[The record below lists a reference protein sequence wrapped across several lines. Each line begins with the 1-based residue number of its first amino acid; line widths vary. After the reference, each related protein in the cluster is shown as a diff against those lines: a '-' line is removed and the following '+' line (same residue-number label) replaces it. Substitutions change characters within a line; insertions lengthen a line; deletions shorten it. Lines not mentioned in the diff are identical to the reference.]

1 MNRCFNTKKLAG
13 VILAMVM
20 AWMSAIPVY
29 AKTEGIAVVES
40 FKGEVIIESRGAWRK
55 NPEKGTVVHHGDK
68 IVTTDKSSLQI
79 KFHDGSA
86 LDISSN
92 SNVRVTQ
99 PVQRDVFAEEELGK
113 REIRVFIG
121 KTTYKSGE
129 GKHVV
134 TRMISPMAVA
144 ALRGTIVEFGIDS
157 DDSYS
162 FLRLIEGQSNNTGN
176 ITEVHLPLPDVT
188 PEQAAKNPTY
198 QMSLETWNAWQKYEQ
213 AKKDASPNANMLYV
227 EVMKKIAESLVKE
240 NASLVNHPDE
250 LVKTRASY
258 ALKKSQE
265 SVQKADETL
274 KTVKTLE
281 QKEKELLKKSQNQ
294 PENKQASDLLIK
306 AALQTQKAIRDAVEV
321 SAQIADAYTA
331 AMYDSNFV
339 QKLEQTIANST
350 KHAKKGIESEDV
362 DVLKAAFEVAEA
374 EAKIMDAMNKMVQN
388 ALDGDKA
395 AAAIWKSDLEK
406 KEEIWSVAN
415 KKLEEARGPE
425 FPKPTLPSQPPP
437 LQDAKKVPTVTPY
450 GQ

>member
-1 MNRCFNTKKLAG
+1 
-13 VILAMVM
+13 
-20 AWMSAIPVY
+20 
-29 AKTEGIAVVES
+29 
-40 FKGEVIIESRGAWRK
+40 
-55 NPEKGTVVHHGDK
+55 
-68 IVTTDKSSLQI
+68 
-79 KFHDGSA
+79 
-86 LDISSN
+86 
-92 SNVRVTQ
+92 
-99 PVQRDVFAEEELGK
+99 
-113 REIRVFIG
+113 
-121 KTTYKSGE
+121 
-129 GKHVV
+129 
-134 TRMISPMAVA
+134 
-144 ALRGTIVEFGIDS
+144 
-157 DDSYS
+157 
-162 FLRLIEGQSNNTGN
+162 
-176 ITEVHLPLPDVT
+176 
-188 PEQAAKNPTY
+188 
-198 QMSLETWNAWQKYEQ
+198 
-213 AKKDASPNANMLYV
+213 
-227 EVMKKIAESLVKE
+227 
-240 NASLVNHPDE
+240 
-250 LVKTRASY
+250 
-258 ALKKSQE
+258 
-265 SVQKADETL
+265 
-274 KTVKTLE
+274 
-281 QKEKELLKKSQNQ
+281 
-294 PENKQASDLLIK
+294 LIK